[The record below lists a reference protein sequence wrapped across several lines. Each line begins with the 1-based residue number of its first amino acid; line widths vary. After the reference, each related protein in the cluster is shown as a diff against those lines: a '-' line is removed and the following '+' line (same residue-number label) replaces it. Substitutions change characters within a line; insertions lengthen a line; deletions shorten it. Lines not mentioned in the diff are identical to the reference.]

1 MKNIFLAFA
10 LLFLVG
16 CEKEAKTKAYY
27 TEHLDEAKIKVQK
40 CKKLEKFNEIEQI
53 DCQNASS
60 ALFFAPD
67 SRVPYGKGKNNWEG
81 KSRPDIY
88 KNF

>member
-1 MKNIFLAFA
+1 MKNTFLAFT

-16 CEKEAKTKAYY
+16 CGEEAKTKNYY
-27 TEHLDEAKIKVQK
+27 VKNLDEAKIKVQE
-40 CKKLEKFNEIEQI
+40 CKKAEKLNETQRLE
-53 DCQNASS
+53 CQNANSTILNS
-60 ALFFAPD
+60 
-67 SRVPYGKGKNNWEG
+67 GKNDWEG

>member
-1 MKNIFLAFA
+1 MKNIFFAFT

-27 TEHLDEAKIKVQK
+27 TEHLDEAKIKVQE
-40 CKKLEKFNEIEQI
+40 CKKVEKLNETQRLE
-53 DCQNASS
+53 CQNANSAILSS
-60 ALFFAPD
+60 
-67 SRVPYGKGKNNWEG
+67 GKNDWEN

>member
-27 TEHLDEAKIKVQK
+27 TEHLDEAKLKVQE
-40 CKKLEKFNEIEQI
+40 CKKTEKLNETQRLE
-53 DCQNASS
+53 CQNANSAILSS
-60 ALFFAPD
+60 
-67 SRVPYGKGKNNWEG
+67 GKNDWEG

>member
-27 TEHLDEAKIKVQK
+27 TEHLDEAKIKVQE
-40 CKKLEKFNEIEQI
+40 CKKAEKLNETQRLE
-53 DCQNASS
+53 CQNANSAILSS
-60 ALFFAPD
+60 
-67 SRVPYGKGKNNWEG
+67 GKNDWED